1 MADWMG
7 TSGGYKQLSTQNPQQ
22 QQLFSQLMQGLQ
34 GAQGSGMDW
43 LQGILSGDQSAFDAY
58 EAPYKRQFEQET
70 VPGIAERFAG
80 MGSGGSQSSSAFN
93 QTMGQA
99 GSELTE
105 NLAALRGGLQQNAM
119 SQLQGMMS
127 QGYQPTFENI
137 YEQPTQGILPGMA
150 QGLAS
155 GAGQGV
161 GMYAGM
167 NMMPS
172 FFGGQGGQGGNM
184 SYGQG
189 RTPGRYA

>member
-43 LQGILSGDQSAFDAY
+43 LQGILSGGQSAFDAY

-80 MGSGGSQSSSAFN
+80 MGSGGAQSSSAFN

-105 NLAALRGGLQQNAM
+105 NLAALRGGLQQNAL
-119 SQLQGMMS
+119 SSLQGMMQ

-137 YEQPTQGILPGMA
+137 YQQPTQGIIPGMLSQA
-150 QGLAS
+150 AA

-161 GMYAGM
+161 GMYTGM
-167 NMMPS
+167 NMLPN
-172 FFGGQGGQGGNM
+172 FFGGQGGQGMQGQPQNRR
-184 SYGQG
+184 YG
-189 RTPGRYA
+189 

>member
-7 TSGGYKQLSTQNPQQ
+7 TSGGYKQIGTQNSQQ
-22 QQLFSQLMQGLQ
+22 EQLMSQLMQGMG
-34 GAQGSGMDW
+34 GAQGAGMDW
-43 LQGILSGDQSAFDAY
+43 LQQMLSGDQSAFDAY

-70 VPGIAERFAG
+70 VPGLAERFAG

-99 GSELTE
+99 GSELSE

-119 SQLQGMMS
+119 SQLQGMMG
-127 QGYQPTFENI
+127 QAYKPTFENV
-137 YEQPTQGILPGMA
+137 YQQPTMGILPGMA
-150 QGLAS
+150 SSFAS

-167 NMMPS
+167 NGLPTS
-172 FFGGQGGQGGNM
+172 M
-184 SYGQG
+184 SG
-189 RTPGRYA
+189 RRYD